1 MPTVD
6 ALDPFDGGG
15 PADVRLTVLKKLM
28 RLLGRATVA
37 VALVLVGVV
46 LLLFA
51 LSTRATRLVNSLV
64 RDFATEQATVLSDS
78 VYQLHVGQLHF
89 NWPLRSVALDSVRLV
104 TDSARNA
111 GRALPL
117 ATVAVTLRAC
127 RITGIEVTRLL
138 LARGLSVGEFGC
150 DHVAFSSDTPPDTA
164 PPAPKPVARPQ
175 TGLRDTT
182 RAQAGRR
189 AAGAFLTVQ
198 QGLVLPRQVPALHVE
213 HIVFPTV
220 AIALRRRE
228 TGGNDFTFDLERA
241 QLRVS
246 GVAIDPA
253 DSAAASRPLFS
264 QSVVLTAQGTA
275 VQPDTVSRIAVGTLE
290 VNLTDS
296 TVVVRDVSYGPQ
308 ISDEQYRRLSPW
320 RHERIRFAA
329 GRVQFTGLDV
339 GAFAGTGALLART
352 LELDSFRFD
361 IRTDK
366 RLPKRPG
373 PSRPKRSLQAYIGTR
388 PREFRI
394 DSIRIRRA
402 AILYE
407 EWAERRDAPGRLA
420 ITDVE
425 VDATSF
431 RHVPGRVSEA
441 EPFIVDIR
449 ALFVERGRLR
459 AHFEVPLDAPR
470 FTMRVNGSLG
480 PMPATALN
488 PFLSQIMPVQVK
500 GGQILG
506 ATFDFRVTDGV
517 ARGRMTPLYTDLDVD
532 ITGTGATGI
541 VGRRGLIG
549 GIVRGAAEMAA
560 GLKVRFDNP
569 GEPGER
575 PRTGTINRTF
585 QGESIV
591 SFFVKTLIS
600 GLLPVVVK

>member
-1 MPTVD
+1 VHI
-6 ALDPFDGGG
+6 
-15 PADVRLTVLKKLM
+15 
-28 RLLGRATVA
+28 LGRAAVA
-37 VALVLVGVV
+37 VALVFVGVV
-46 LLLFA
+46 VMLWA
-51 LSTRATRLVNSLV
+51 LSSRATRLVNSLV
-64 RDFATEQATVLSDS
+64 RDFATEQTTVLSDS
-78 VYQLHVGQLHF
+78 VYVLQVGQLHF
-89 NWPLRSVALDSVRLV
+89 NWPLRSVALDSILLV
-104 TDSARNA
+104 TDTTRNA
-111 GRALPL
+111 GRTVPL
-117 ATVAVTLRAC
+117 ATLAVALRKC

-138 LARGLSVGEFGC
+138 LARGFSIDEFGC
-150 DHVAFSSDTPPDTA
+150 DEVTLSSDRPADSA
-164 PPAPKPVARPQ
+164 APAPRPVARPT

-182 RAQAGRR
+182 RAQSGSR

-198 QGLVLPRQVPALHVE
+198 RALVLPRQVPALHVAQV
-213 HIVFPTV
+213 VFPTV

-228 TGGNDFTFDLERA
+228 AGGNDFTFDLERA

-253 DSAAASRPLFS
+253 DSAAATRPLFS

-275 VQPDTVSRIAVGTLE
+275 VQPDTVSRIAVGGLE

-308 ISDEQYRRLSPW
+308 ISDAQYRRLSPW

-373 PSRPKRSLQAYIGTR
+373 PSRPKRTLQAFIGTR

-394 DSIRIRRA
+394 DTIRIRRA

-425 VDATSF
+425 LDATSF

-441 EPFIVDIR
+441 DPFIVDVR
-449 ALFVERGRLR
+449 ALFLERGRVRL
-459 AHFEVPLDAPR
+459 HLEVPLDAPR

-488 PFLSQIMPVQVK
+488 PFLSQIMPVEVK
-500 GGQILG
+500 GGQVQG
-506 ATFDFRVTDGV
+506 VTFSFRVTDGL
-517 ARGRMTPLYTDLDVD
+517 ARGQLTPLYTGLDAN

-541 VGRRGLIG
+541 VGRRGLFG
-549 GIVRGAAEMAA
+549 GIVRGAAELAA

-569 GEPGER
+569 AHPGEQ
-575 PRTGTINRTF
+575 PRSGAINRRF
-585 QGESIV
+585 QGESLI
-591 SFFVKTLIS
+591 SFFVKALVS
-600 GLLPVVVK
+600 GLMPVVVK